1 MPKKTTNAEIVSIGS
16 ELLLGQIVDTN
27 STWMAERLTEIG
39 VNLFYKT
46 VVGDN
51 PKRMVEV
58 INCALERSD
67 VVIVGGGLGPTQ
79 DDLTREVIATVT
91 GRKLILDNQ
100 LLKQINH
107 RFRERGVMMTS
118 NNEKQA
124 YVPNGAIPV
133 NNPNG
138 TAPSFIVEDTKG
150 VIFALPGVPFE
161 MKWLFINEVVPYL
174 QRKFGLSEII
184 TYKILKVAELGESRI
199 DHLIGHLIANS
210 VNPTVG
216 ILAHP
221 GQVDVRITAKAVN
234 NNEAIR
240 LIEPIEKEIRNLLG
254 HNVFGVDDETIEDV
268 VGRLLM
274 KNNTTI
280 SVFEDMTAGLVSER
294 FQKSV
299 SEQFLIGLVGN
310 NFESMDKLLE
320 HLELGQ
326 ISDGFMDD
334 PIVLTRILAQAIRV
348 YSGSDLGV
356 ALHAIPD
363 PDENSENLAKG
374 QTFVSITDGDQFR
387 DRSYDF
393 GGRGIPDRTR
403 MSFNAIDLARS
414 VLEEGF

>member
-91 GRKLILDNQ
+91 GRKLVLDNQ

-107 RFRERGVMMTS
+107 RFRERGVEMTS

-280 SVFEDMTAGLVSER
+280 SVFEDMTA
-294 FQKSV
+294 
-299 SEQFLIGLVGN
+299 
-310 NFESMDKLLE
+310 
-320 HLELGQ
+320 
-326 ISDGFMDD
+326 
-334 PIVLTRILAQAIRV
+334 
-348 YSGSDLGV
+348 
-356 ALHAIPD
+356 
-363 PDENSENLAKG
+363 
-374 QTFVSITDGDQFR
+374 
-387 DRSYDF
+387 
-393 GGRGIPDRTR
+393 
-403 MSFNAIDLARS
+403 
-414 VLEEGF
+414 

>member
-1 MPKKTTNAEIVSIGS
+1 MSKKTTNAEIVSIGS

-51 PKRMVEV
+51 PKRMIEV

-79 DDLTREVIATVT
+79 DDLTREIIATVT
-91 GRKLILDNQ
+91 GRKLVLDNQ
-100 LLKQINH
+100 LLKQIDH

-138 TAPSFIVEDTKG
+138 TAPAFIVEDTKG

-174 QRKFGLSEII
+174 QSKFGLSEII

-216 ILAHP
+216 VLAHP
-221 GQVDVRITAKAVN
+221 GQVDVRITAKAAN

-240 LIEPIEKEIRNLLG
+240 LIAPIEKEIRNLLG
-254 HNVFGVDDETIEDV
+254 HNVFGVDDATIEDV

-274 KNNTTI
+274 ENNVTI

-294 FQKSV
+294 FQKAG
-299 SEQFLIGLVGN
+299 SERFLTGLVGN

-320 HLELGQ
+320 HLGLGQ
-326 ISDGFMDD
+326 IRDRFMSD
-334 PIVLTRILAQAIRV
+334 PLVLTRTLAQAIRV
-348 YSGSDLGV
+348 YSGSNLGV

-363 PDENSENLAKG
+363 PDENAENLAKG

-403 MSFNAIDLARS
+403 MSFNAIDLVRL